1 MDMRL
6 NYNYH
11 THTYR
16 CGHANGKDKD
26 YVINA
31 IANGFK
37 YLGFSD
43 HVMLK
48 GYKQP
53 GIRGNY
59 SQIRGY
65 VKSLTKLKKQFR
77 DQIEIHI
84 GFECEYF
91 PKMVDYYKSLLKE
104 KKIEYLILGQ
114 HCFINK
120 YGEFQWYLG
129 PDHKYER
136 IAMYVHDLIEGM
148 ATGLFAYVAHPDYF
162 VRLFKE
168 YDPVIEKYARMI
180 CEASLKYD
188 VPLEMNL
195 AGVRAWSLKEN
206 NFHYPNPHFWRVVG
220 EMGAKTVI
228 GVDAHDPGDFSVSNY
243 KYVFDLIDRYQINF
257 IGDYHVVEK
266 KVTK

>member
-1 MDMRL
+1 MRL
-6 NYNYH
+6 LYNYH

-37 YLGFSD
+37 VLGFSD

-48 GYKQP
+48 GYDQP
-53 GIRGNY
+53 GIRGKY
-59 SQIRGY
+59 SQLKGY
-65 VKSLTKLKKQFR
+65 VKSIKKLKKEFS

-91 PKMVDYYKSLLKE
+91 PSLVGYYKKLLKE
-104 KKIEYLILGQ
+104 KGIEYLILGQ
-114 HCFINK
+114 HCFLNK

-129 PDHKYER
+129 MDNKYER
-136 IAMYVHDLIEGM
+136 VAMYVHDLIQGM
-148 ATGLFAYVAHPDYF
+148 STGLFSYVAHPDFF

-168 YDPVIEKYARMI
+168 NDPVIEKYAKMI
-180 CEASLKYD
+180 CQASLKYD

-195 AGVRAWSLKEN
+195 GGIRSWYLREN
-206 NFHYPNPHFWRVVG
+206 NLHYPCPQFWRIVG

-228 GVDAHDPGDFSVSNY
+228 GIDAHDPGDFSISNY
-243 KYVFDLIDRYQINF
+243 DFVFDLIDRYQINYLKDF
-257 IGDYHVVEK
+257 TINAK
-266 KVTK
+266 K